1 MSSIVTAAGIMGGLG
16 LLFGGILA
24 LAYRFL
30 RVEEDPRLQVL
41 EGMLPGTNCG
51 ACGKPGCRGFAE
63 ALLAMDIA
71 PSACS
76 VSSREGVQAIAGFL
90 GVEAG
95 EAVRRVA
102 RLHCA
107 GGRAEARQSAAYQGE
122 PSCRAA
128 SLVAAGGRDCVF
140 GCLGLADCEVACTFG
155 AIRMNVD
162 GLPVVDIDRCTA
174 CGDCVD
180 ACPRDLFEILPLS
193 QSLLVQCRAPLAGD
207 AARALCRVAC
217 DACGR
222 CVQDAPEGALEMRNE
237 LPVVDPVGASACGP
251 EVTFRC
257 PTGAIAWVTGR
268 QFEGVAL
275 VEERR

>member
-63 ALLAMDIA
+63 ALLAMEVV

-76 VSSREGVQAIAGFL
+76 VSSQEGVQAIAGFL

-107 GGRAEARQSAAYQGE
+107 GGRAEARQSAAYEGE

-193 QSLLVQCRAPLAGD
+193 QPLLVQCRAPLAGD

-222 CVQDAPEGALEMRNE
+222 CVQDAPAGALEMRND
-237 LPVVDPVGASACGP
+237 LPVVDPAMASACGP